1 MIIGKAYTHKPKYH
15 DTKPEI
21 ILQNFLKEKKI
32 TFEKNVPLYG
42 LPDIFISPNL
52 CIFVDG
58 EYWHNYPYLRNK
70 DLNVNAILK
79 NKGYNV
85 LRFWAKDLID
95 NKEKVLLKINKEMAI
110 TI

>member
-1 MIIGKAYTHKPKYH
+1 
-15 DTKPEI
+15 
-21 ILQNFLKEKKI
+21 
-32 TFEKNVPLYG
+32 
-42 LPDIFISPNL
+42 
-52 CIFVDG
+52 
-58 EYWHNYPYLRNK
+58 
-70 DLNVNAILK
+70 LNVNAILK